1 MKSVGALGLGGL
13 WAIKSAWHLRESVTN
28 LHKATESKSE
38 IPTLCLLTVS
48 EISSSYL
55 RFFDHT

>member
-28 LHKATESKSE
+28 LHKATESKYE
-38 IPTLCLLTVS
+38 VPIIFL
-48 EISSSYL
+48 
-55 RFFDHT
+55 